1 VRTVAVIIAVLVI
14 AVLVAVVVLAVIA
27 ARWGRRSYQRY
38 SGLERQRAAA
48 KQARV
53 VGADRLQGAE
63 QHLIEAQRLLAD
75 RGGYQQAQAI
85 EHLRIRL
92 SAMADRH
99 RHATYGY
106 APLGSPNPVREA
118 ELADLQQRDAD
129 AIADAQA
136 IAGLAETVR
145 DRARAGDAP
154 DLRPLQ
160 GALDDLERTLDR
172 RKAAT

>member
-1 VRTVAVIIAVLVI
+1 VKTVAVIIAVFLV
-14 AVLVAVVVLAVIA
+14 AVLVVVALLAVVA

-53 VGADRLQGAE
+53 AGADRLQDAE
-63 QHLIEAQRLLAD
+63 QHLIEAQRLLAG
-75 RGGYQQAQAI
+75 RGVYQQAQAI

-99 RHATYGY
+99 LHATYGY

-129 AIADAQA
+129 AIGDAQA
-136 IAGLAETVR
+136 IAELAETVR
-145 DRARAGDAP
+145 DTARAGDTP

-160 GALDDLERTLDR
+160 GALDDFEVTLNR